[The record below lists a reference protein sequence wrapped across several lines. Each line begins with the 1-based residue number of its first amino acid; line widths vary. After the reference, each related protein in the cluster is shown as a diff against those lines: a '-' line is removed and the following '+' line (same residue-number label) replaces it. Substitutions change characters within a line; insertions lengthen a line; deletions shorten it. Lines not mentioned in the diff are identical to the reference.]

1 MVAPVSVFGV
11 RHHGPGSARR
21 LVEALD
27 ALRPGVVLI
36 EGPCDAT
43 PLLPLLAHPEMRTPV
58 ALLAYAED
66 DPSRATFFPFAEY
79 SPEYQAAVWAVRH
92 GADVRFIDLPSTD
105 TLAPPSDSSEEDDDD
120 AGAPTE
126 IDPIVFDPIGVLANA
141 AGYRDGE
148 SWWSDIIEENHDG
161 GPVFEAVADAMTALR
176 QVAPAPTGREAA
188 REAHMRLEIAKAA
201 KESERPIAVVCGAW
215 HVPAL
220 TERVA
225 ASADRD
231 LLKGRSR
238 TKVKS
243 TWTPWTSPRL
253 ARATGY
259 GAGVVAPGWFSHLWQ
274 NGGRADADARWLSR
288 IAGALREKGHAVST
302 ASLIEA
308 QRLSVSLASIRNRPA
323 AGFEELMESSISVFC
338 GGNDAVWREVE
349 EGLLIGGDVGEI
361 PSTTPLAPLIE
372 DLQRQQKAVRMK
384 PEAVEKIVSL
394 DLRTD
399 LGLARSILLHRL
411 NLLGIPWGRLEGSG
425 KSRGTFRETFKVEW
439 LPEFAV
445 TLIEKT
451 VHGSTI
457 RQAAEGV
464 VMDGLRTEN
473 DIARLAAGIREA
485 MIADLTGAV
494 AFGIDALERRAALD
508 ADTLPLLDSLPPMAD
523 ILRYGE
529 ARAGQ
534 VGPIEALM
542 PGIAARAALSLHH
555 AVRGLDNEASQ
566 RMRLA
571 IQGADDAIRLAKLD
585 EQVRDQWLR
594 SLSQI
599 TGDPQASPLIVG
611 AVARLVYEA
620 ERMEADEAAALL
632 GRMLSP
638 GASMAEAAGFFEGF
652 FTDAGPRLI
661 HDAVLR
667 QSVDGWMA
675 SLDEESFTAT
685 LPLFRRVFSAM
696 DRTERK
702 RLMDAIFDRRGGT
715 PGYAAARGATAA
727 WPALRTRIMDIMQGA
742 TA

>member
-1 MVAPVSVFGV
+1 MAVPVSVFGV

-43 PLLPLLAHPEMRTPV
+43 PLLPLLAHPEMRAPV
-58 ALLAYAED
+58 ALLCYAED

-79 SPEYQAAVWAVRH
+79 SPEYQAVVWAVRH

-105 TLAPPSDSSEEDDDD
+105 TLAPRVDDDD
-120 AGAPTE
+120 AAGPGD
-126 IDPIVFDPIGVLANA
+126 IDPIVFDPIGVLAKA
-141 AGYRDGE
+141 AGYDDGE
-148 SWWSDIIEENHDG
+148 SWWSDTIEENHDG
-161 GPVFEAVADAMTALR
+161 GPVFEAVADAMSALR
-176 QVAPAPTGREAA
+176 AEVPAPVGREAA

-201 KESERPIAVVCGAW
+201 KDGDRPVAVVCGAW

-220 TERVA
+220 LQRVPA
-225 ASADRD
+225 TADREV
-231 LLKGRSR
+231 LKGRAR
-238 TKVKS
+238 TRVKS

-259 GAGVVAPGWFSHLWQ
+259 GAGVVAPGWFSHLWK

-288 IAGALREKGHAVST
+288 IAGALRDKGHSVST

-308 QRLSVSLASIRNRPA
+308 QRLSVSLASIRGRPA

-338 GGNDAVWREVE
+338 GGNHAVWMEVE
-349 EGLLIGGDVGEI
+349 EGLLIGGEVGEI

-384 PEAVEKIVSL
+384 PEPVEKIVSL
-394 DLRTD
+394 DLRTEI
-399 LGLARSILLHRL
+399 GLARSILLHRL
-411 NLLGIPWGRLEGSG
+411 AMLGIPWGRLEGGG
-425 KSRGTFRETFKVEW
+425 KSRGTFRETFRVEW
-439 LPEFAV
+439 FPEFAV
-445 TLIEKT
+445 TLIERT
-451 VHGSTI
+451 VHGPTI
-457 RQAAEGV
+457 RQAAENLA
-464 VMDGLRTEN
+464 MDGLRAEN
-473 DIARLAAGIREA
+473 DIARLASGIREA
-485 MIADLTGAV
+485 MVADLAGAV

-555 AVRGLDNEASQ
+555 AVRGLDAEAAQNMRSSIQ
-566 RMRLA
+566 R
-571 IQGADDAIRLAKLD
+571 ADEAIRLAKLD
-585 EQVRDQWLR
+585 DEVRDQWLR

-599 TGDPQASPLIVG
+599 TADPQASPLVVG

-632 GRMLSP
+632 DRMLSP
-638 GASMAEAAGFFEGF
+638 GVGMAEAAGFFEGF

-675 SLDEESFTAT
+675 SLDEEAFTAT

-696 DRTERK
+696 DRTERR
-702 RLMDAIFDRRGGT
+702 RLMDAIFDRRGGA
-715 PGYAAARGATAA
+715 PGYALARGAATA
-727 WPALRTRIMDIMQGA
+727 WPALQTRIVDIMQGEA
-742 TA
+742 A